1 MTQSF
6 DNFDKPY
13 RRGLVLGLSLA
24 EVFLILLFLL
34 LLAAIGLTSS
44 LQEELNDTE
53 NKRQEL
59 QDSLDA
65 FREVIGNK
73 ITVEEFTRLQK
84 NAAARQKLI
93 RENQALSDQL
103 AAAEKALA
111 KVNDVIEVLKK
122 NNIKPGDLKNIIE
135 GKDTLAEALSKKASI
150 EEKLKEIQ
158 LDMDKLKKQ
167 LMDEQIKT
175 ELAKSKL
182 AESQKKVTDIA
193 KILDSITDKGRSPPC
208 WFRLVADK
216 KSGPNS
222 KRQKDVKIFDVQIE
236 DDGFYVIKHNNKNTP
251 NPIDFGNEGG
261 LPTYPEKLFNKKL
274 SAKKFKYGFNAFFL
288 AGEAN
293 KIQPYKC
300 AFTVDLYDN
309 TSETNKKGYKRNKK
323 IVEGMFVTYDESGK
337 WPLR

>member
-103 AAAEKALA
+103 AAVEKALA

-150 EEKLKEIQ
+150 EEKLKEIVADLEDQ
-158 LDMDKLKKQ
+158 IVSRMEVIVEREADRVIQAVQDANTNNIEVVDAVVLRVQDGVDAIVGRVQDGVVQRMEPIVDAAVLEADEKLSWHITAAAIDVKDV
-167 LMDEQIKT
+167 LG
-175 ELAKSKL
+175 
-182 AESQKKVTDIA
+182 KKV
-193 KILDSITDKGRSPPC
+193 
-208 WFRLVADK
+208 
-216 KSGPNS
+216 
-222 KRQKDVKIFDVQIE
+222 
-236 DDGFYVIKHNNKNTP
+236 
-251 NPIDFGNEGG
+251 
-261 LPTYPEKLFNKKL
+261 
-274 SAKKFKYGFNAFFL
+274 
-288 AGEAN
+288 
-293 KIQPYKC
+293 
-300 AFTVDLYDN
+300 
-309 TSETNKKGYKRNKK
+309 
-323 IVEGMFVTYDESGK
+323 
-337 WPLR
+337 